1 MRASYKRL
9 ADLWSC
15 RHCYALIVREQLKE
29 EKWKTDCAAWQARF
43 KQAQSEE
50 AARERQRRSMQHKQF
65 MQLREDLQAR
75 ARVAE
80 RRQARHD
87 AAVHSVW
94 DAAMH
99 GVTRDRANVLLNV
112 AIADAAKT
120 AAAEEKANGVP
131 VEAVPPSG
139 RPVHDLSAG
148 VGTAPDSRSLYHVD
162 VANEVGESPLHV
174 AAWRGQAAVV
184 AALLA
189 HGADVNLVDTV
200 YSKTTPLHEA
210 VRGGYRDVVK
220 LLING
225 GALVDAQD
233 ASGDTPLHWCVRA
246 AVGLTTV
253 RPVLTFDRA
262 PWPCLRRACRR
273 GDQGIAELLLDA
285 DPDKSTPHILNYKLK
300 RPGQVC
306 SRGGVLHLMQPFE
319 PEPPIPAA
327 PDTRRSKESKGGA
340 STSTRQRARRRARR
354 RRSAG
359 RSTVGG
365 ASQRGY

>member
-1 MRASYKRL
+1 
-9 ADLWSC
+9 
-15 RHCYALIVREQLKE
+15 
-29 EKWKTDCAAWQARF
+29 
-43 KQAQSEE
+43 
-50 AARERQRRSMQHKQF
+50 MQHKQF
-65 MQLREDLQAR
+65 MQQREDLAAR

-120 AAAEEKANGVP
+120 AAAEAQANGVP
-131 VEAVPPSG
+131 VEAVPASG
-139 RPVHDLSAG
+139 RPLNDLSAG
-148 VGTAPDSRSLYHVD
+148 VGTAPNSRSHYHVD

-189 HGADVNLVDTV
+189 QGADVNIVDTV
-200 YSKTTPLHEA
+200 YSQTTPLHEA
-210 VRGGYRDVVK
+210 VRAGYRDVVK
-220 LLING
+220 ILING
-225 GALVDAQD
+225 GALVDLQD
-233 ASGDTPLHWCVRA
+233 ASGDTPLHWYAGRA
-246 AVGLTTV
+246 VASPPVVAGVGSLS
-253 RPVLTFDRA
+253 
-262 PWPCLRRACRR
+262 PCLPLCLLPRACRR

-285 DPDKSTPHILNYKLK
+285 DPDKATPSILNYKNK
-300 RPGQVC
+300 RPGQC
-306 SRGGVLHLMQPFE
+306 AKRGGVVHLMRTFE
-319 PEPPIPAA
+319 PEPPAPPAQ
-327 PDTRRSKESKGGA
+327 DTRRSKGSKGGA
-340 STSTRQRARRRARR
+340 STSTRPRVARRRGRR

-365 ASQRGY
+365 ASTRGY